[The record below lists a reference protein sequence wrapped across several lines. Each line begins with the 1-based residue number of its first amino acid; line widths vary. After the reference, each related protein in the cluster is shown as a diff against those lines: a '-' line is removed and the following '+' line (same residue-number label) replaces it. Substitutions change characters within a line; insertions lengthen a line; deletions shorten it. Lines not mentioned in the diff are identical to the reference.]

1 MVTWMTYAAGVAGLL
16 AAGAFSLD
24 RLCEKANLPRRF
36 AWLAAM
42 TLALLVP
49 LFASAPEP
57 NSTMAAPAAT
67 GAVKANAAPRTLDAV
82 PPGGTIGETVA
93 AGEAVGTG
101 PATTERAVL
110 AVWGFASLAALI
122 LMCTVLTAAT
132 LARKRWDRRRI
143 AGEDVYVSSG
153 FGPAVVGVARPAIVI
168 PGWVVRLGEAVGATV
183 VRHEREHVRA
193 WDHLALLYS
202 GFVLAAMPWNPALW
216 WMFMRLRTAVEID
229 CDRRVLASGIPVTD
243 YGDLLL
249 DIGSGR
255 PARPFFAL
263 TLVGSESMLERR
275 LKAMRNRRD
284 KARKSVLALLGCLAL
299 AAVVAACELAAPTG
313 IVPAVNGV
321 LEEAAPATV
330 EARDNADTPA
340 EAPPDQPGI
349 PTVAAMLAATDEDGQ
364 IRIRGI
370 SDSPRLSLTPDL
382 VARDPLV
389 LVDGA
394 LLDGGLRELLAS
406 EPLDIEGIGYN
417 RNPRMFGEFGD
428 VVWRGIVIIR
438 TKGSPSWGV
447 SMPPQMSES
456 WQRMA
461 ESWQR
466 MARSI
471 DAETLRFDAE
481 ARMFDLETLRF
492 DAEALRFDEEA
503 LRFDEEILEEG
514 GALIRGINRFP
525 SVRLSAESAARDPMV
540 LIDGVPLDG
549 GLEALLAREP
559 FHIGTIAYFR
569 DPPRRFVEEFGD
581 AASRGIV
588 FINTMGSPSGEVR

>member
-49 LFASAPEP
+49 LFASPPEL

-67 GAVKANAAPRTLDAV
+67 GAVKADAAPRTPDAV

-93 AGEAVGTG
+93 TGEAVAAG
-101 PATTERAVL
+101 PATTGRAVL

-132 LARKRWDRRRI
+132 LARGRWDRRRI

-168 PGWVVRLGEAVGATV
+168 PSWVVRLGEAVGATV

-202 GFVLAAMPWNPALW
+202 GFVVAAMPWNPALW

-275 LKAMRNRRD
+275 LNAMRNRRD
-284 KARKSVLALLGCLAL
+284 KARKSVLALSVLALLGCLAL

-321 LEEAAPATV
+321 LEEAAPAAV

-349 PTVAAMLAATDEDGQ
+349 PTVEAMLAATDENGH

-370 SDSPRLSLTPDL
+370 SKSPRPSLTPD
-382 VARDPLV
+382 
-389 LVDGA
+389 
-394 LLDGGLRELLAS
+394 
-406 EPLDIEGIGYN
+406 
-417 RNPRMFGEFGD
+417 
-428 VVWRGIVIIR
+428 
-438 TKGSPSWGV
+438 KGSPSWGV

-461 ESWQR
+461 
-466 MARSI
+466 RSI
-471 DAETLRFDAE
+471 
-481 ARMFDLETLRF
+481 
-492 DAEALRFDEEA
+492 DAEALRFDEG
-503 LRFDEEILEEG
+503 ILEEG

-525 SVRLSAESAARDPMV
+525 SVRLSAESAARDPII

-559 FHIGTIAYFR
+559 FHIGTIVYFR
-569 DPPRRFVEEFGD
+569 DPPRRFAEEFGD
-581 AASRGIV
+581 AASGGIV
-588 FINTMGSPSGEVR
+588 FVNTKGSPSGEVR